1 MEKQAEL
8 RTSVPGQGQ
17 KWLRHGTS
25 HLASVS
31 ASKYILLIFLPGEA
45 EKSAYHRSER
55 RVEKEHV
62 EHPTQEP
69 TAT

>member
-8 RTSVPGQGQ
+8 RTSVPEQGQ
-17 KWLRHGTS
+17 NWLRPGTS

-45 EKSAYHRSER
+45 EKSVYHRSEG
-55 RVEKEHV
+55 RVKKEHV

-69 TAT
+69 TAM